1 MEGKILFAEL
11 GDRWGISVADFNLG
25 EIALHQK
32 KFQLAG
38 AFYKESLIIRREMGD
53 KKGIAYCLEGL
64 ACLAVEGSAVERGA
78 RLFSAA
84 KSLRNS
90 VSAPL
95 SEGERASYEPYIER
109 ACIYLGEESFAA
121 IMKSGGELST
131 DQVIQVELTALERD
145 EKRRGQ
151 QAQPHPAGLTKRE
164 VEVLRLVA
172 EGLSDARIAEELV
185 ISPRTVN
192 AHITSIYSKL
202 GVKSRATATHLAI
215 DEGLV

>member
-1 MEGKILFAEL
+1 
-11 GDRWGISVADFNLG
+11 
-25 EIALHQK
+25 
-32 KFQLAG
+32 
-38 AFYKESLIIRREMGD
+38 
-53 KKGIAYCLEGL
+53 
-64 ACLAVEGSAVERGA
+64 
-78 RLFSAA
+78 
-84 KSLRNS
+84 
-90 VSAPL
+90 
-95 SEGERASYEPYIER
+95 
-109 ACIYLGEESFAA
+109 
-121 IMKSGGELST
+121 MKSGGELST